1 MVEVGKWISIKDIE
15 VDDNYYFPD
24 EAFLKIKNSIEKYR
38 SFIVFSYWGDKIY
51 QKVLYALK
59 TISPKIT
66 LYEPPA
72 GDLKDA
78 NLSLNTFLWRR
89 KRYILINFDEYEK
102 YKNLTDFMIM
112 GRRKGYNFIG
122 ISSFGGDKEL
132 LYENIFRSY
141 GISPKDIFDEE
152 INLID
157 FYDYNFILDKGVE
170 GLLKWENRWNNM
182 DIESKMLLNI
192 IKVFVDKDLTLDNYG
207 IPIIW
212 LEKVFQKKGA
222 NFEKALKDLKI
233 FEFVKIQNG
242 LIYPNMLSLQIIP
255 VGDMDIRF
263 FLGIDDVLNL
273 KILRN
278 LVSGEKYD
286 LDPRKIVNINTLN
299 SSERI
304 EFLMILLD
312 FNTNKY
318 LWDLDISML
327 SSAEIYCG

>member
-1 MVEVGKWISIKDIE
+1 
-15 VDDNYYFPD
+15 
-24 EAFLKIKNSIEKYR
+24 
-38 SFIVFSYWGDKIY
+38 SYWGDKIY

-212 LEKVFQKKGA
+212 LEKVFQKKG
-222 NFEKALKDLKI
+222 
-233 FEFVKIQNG
+233 Q
-242 LIYPNMLSLQIIP
+242 
-255 VGDMDIRF
+255 
-263 FLGIDDVLNL
+263 
-273 KILRN
+273 ILR
-278 LVSGEKYD
+278 
-286 LDPRKIVNINTLN
+286 RH
-299 SSERI
+299 
-304 EFLMILLD
+304 
-312 FNTNKY
+312 
-318 LWDLDISML
+318 
-327 SSAEIYCG
+327 